1 MNTVCRV
8 LNESRITIDGWWWAP
23 SSIGYYTFDWF
34 FYWMYRVV
42 VCLYPLM
49 VGHKK
54 NIIENPHLFAHIL
67 SLFVPLLILHCCP
80 RPRLCLP
87 ACLPFG
93 LEGLEGHITVRIKS
107 TLAGTLKGRSRTTT
121 SDISFSAFYPPA
133 SLSVWRHDIILK
145 QQPRPLDNDKS
156 KQPYSMEHTYT
167 HPANKERAGGGQKKP
182 TRCFFPDFFRFSR
195 ILNFRAEMRC
205 RHATSAYFGYMFV
218 YSATVWLRGIP
229 VQR

>member
-1 MNTVCRV
+1 M
-8 LNESRITIDGWWWAP
+8 
-23 SSIGYYTFDWF
+23 
-34 FYWMYRVV
+34 
-42 VCLYPLM
+42 
-49 VGHKK
+49 
-54 NIIENPHLFAHIL
+54 

-80 RPRLCLP
+80 RPRLCFP
-87 ACLPFG
+87 ACLPVG
-93 LEGLEGHITVRIKS
+93 LEGLAGHTTVRIKS

-167 HPANKERAGGGQKKP
+167 HPANKERTGGGQKKP

-205 RHATSAYFGYMFV
+205 RHATSAR
-218 YSATVWLRGIP
+218 TLGICLYIP
-229 VQR
+229 QLSGCGAFLYKDKGLAGISIKRHRTTVQRRRRGGGRNSQLKVGG